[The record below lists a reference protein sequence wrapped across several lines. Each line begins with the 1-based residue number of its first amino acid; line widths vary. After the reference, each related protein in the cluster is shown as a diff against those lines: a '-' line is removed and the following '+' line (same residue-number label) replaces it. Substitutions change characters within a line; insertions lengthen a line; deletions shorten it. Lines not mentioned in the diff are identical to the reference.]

1 MIVLYSGSGS
11 GDFELIGTAYD
22 DASFRNLKQN
32 AIAVLN
38 ARGERR
44 GAELISAYPFT
55 ISNAF
60 NHFNDE
66 FCVLHA
72 TVCLERYEAARN
84 MAAARSDRT
93 AFAKV
98 AEVMNEIGP
107 YIRFIAVEL
116 DMSKPSRP
124 ASTGLTEMQIKK
136 LVSRYIGVEGGYLG
150 NFSYRTHADFYVDL
164 DLDIDPNKYSG
175 TTRER
180 FTQILSESA
189 PGVQASILEGI
200 VKRFVPDSS
209 DARRQMAHD
218 IEGWIIWLRTGQAI
232 EHPNPVNASTVV
244 RRALAD
250 AEHLIQKTGAL
261 SAVDRVHTALHGYQL
276 GLCNEIGVSLPTDAN
291 LTQAFKS
298 LRKHH
303 PAFKAAG
310 HRSQDI
316 TTMLNG
322 LSSILDA
329 MNPIRNRASV
339 AHPNEELLDE
349 LDARFVLNASKTIF
363 LYLDAKVNAWRKS
376 ASTQV
381 DTTF

>member
-136 LVSRYIGVEGGYLG
+136 LVSRYIGVEGGYLALPSQQRWVNLG
-150 NFSYRTHADFYVDL
+150 LR
-164 DLDIDPNKYSG
+164 
-175 TTRER
+175 
-180 FTQILSESA
+180 
-189 PGVQASILEGI
+189 ASIMHEQAG
-200 VKRFVPDSS
+200 SS
-209 DARRQMAHD
+209 YMKEVLASN
-218 IEGWIIWLRTGQAI
+218 G
-232 EHPNPVNASTVV
+232 PV
-244 RRALAD
+244 RM
-250 AEHLIQKTGAL
+250 
-261 SAVDRVHTALHGYQL
+261 
-276 GLCNEIGVSLPTDAN
+276 P
-291 LTQAFKS
+291 
-298 LRKHH
+298 
-303 PAFKAAG
+303 
-310 HRSQDI
+310 
-316 TTMLNG
+316 
-322 LSSILDA
+322 
-329 MNPIRNRASV
+329 
-339 AHPNEELLDE
+339 
-349 LDARFVLNASKTIF
+349 
-363 LYLDAKVNAWRKS
+363 
-376 ASTQV
+376 
-381 DTTF
+381 